1 MLQLQEGQPF
11 CSLTEE
17 PIAWLLAPA
26 PQKPE
31 VGLTC
36 GANIHIAQASSM
48 SRVLHMISE
57 VCCYQS
63 DYLYLYPPPNIVT
76 THSALL
82 VALGGKGWRCKTHGA
97 CEGYS

>member
-1 MLQLQEGQPF
+1 MLQLQEGRPF

-17 PIAWLLAPA
+17 PIAWFLAAA

-36 GANIHIAQASSM
+36 GANIHMARASSM

-57 VCCYQS
+57 VCCHQS
-63 DYLYLYPPPNIVT
+63 DHPHLYPPPNIVT
-76 THSALL
+76 THSAFL
-82 VALGGKGWRCKTHGA
+82 VALGG
-97 CEGYS
+97 